1 MLDLLKSENENL
13 QKLHSIVSKAIRE
26 EKLVMENLLHPPK
39 DILTGGQKVSDKMA
53 RFGGSW
59 SFILIFFCILLV
71 WISINVCLPVQSRF
85 DPYPFILMN
94 LVLSCVAAI
103 QAPIIMMSQ
112 NRQEEIDRKRNEN
125 DFLINLKAEMEVR
138 MINQKVDLLLE
149 EQIKILIESQAKQLE
164 ILKTIEQKIESSK

>member
-71 WISINVCLPVQSRF
+71 WISINVFLPVQSRF

-112 NRQEEIDRKRNEN
+112 NRQSKKESLRNQNDYRTDLKSEI
-125 DFLINLKAEMEVR
+125 I
-138 MINQKVDLLLE
+138 LE
-149 EQIKILIESQAKQLE
+149 ELHEQMHE
-164 ILKTIEQKIESSK
+164 ILKNQKKIINGMKLEEKGE